1 MGGFEVRP
9 VTAADVGALAVGRCA
24 CGCEE
29 EGPVEGLTVDG
40 RRLPVG
46 APSNAGEGV
55 FDFAANTD
63 GPWPLPWP
71 EFVRELDRLAA
82 ADKERRGR
90 GDVPPSQVSAR
101 DLFVM
106 GAWSAMRWTLGTS
119 AKPPFWQ
126 GPPVL
131 VSNTVIGRVLGGA
144 GHLAAHGLGDLPWY
158 AEGVRAWLR
167 WITGEIPQIVY
178 PPTQ

>member
-1 MGGFEVRP
+1 VGGFEIRP
-9 VTAADVGALAVGRCA
+9 VTAADVQALAEGRCT
-24 CGCEE
+24 CGSED
-29 EGPVEGLTVDG
+29 EGPVEGFTPDG

-63 GPWPLPWP
+63 GPWPLPWSA
-71 EFVRELDRLAA
+71 FVRELDRLAA
-82 ADKERRGR
+82 ADKERQKR
-90 GDVPPSQVSAR
+90 GDVPPSQVPVR
-101 DLFVM
+101 DIFVM
-106 GAWSAMRWTLGTS
+106 GAWSAMRWTLGAS

-131 VSNTVIGRVLGGA
+131 VSNAVIERVLGSA
-144 GHLAAHGLGDLPWY
+144 GHLATHGLGDLRWY

-167 WITGEIPQIVY
+167 WITGGIPAIAY